1 MLSAKSFVVVCLLLA
16 ISRIFFLVP
25 FLFATFYF
33 LALVFFFFSTS
44 CRRFFLSFNLLF
56 VFIVFFLSR
65 PSFPTHCCTLF
76 LYWNYGLLHDVAT
89 LLICFVFFRILIY
102 SFIF

>member
-16 ISRIFFLVP
+16 ISRIVFLVP

-33 LALVFFFFSTS
+33 LALVFFFLHKLSS
-44 CRRFFLSFNLLF
+44 FFLSFNLLF